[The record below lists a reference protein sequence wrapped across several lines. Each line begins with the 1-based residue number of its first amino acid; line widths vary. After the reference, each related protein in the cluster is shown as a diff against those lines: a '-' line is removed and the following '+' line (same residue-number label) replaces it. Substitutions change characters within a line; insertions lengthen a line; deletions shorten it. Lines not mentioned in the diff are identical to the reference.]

1 MDEKKLLNEVR
12 NCINQSLA
20 DFGQIIVDKFGK
32 VQDKVGIGLYN
43 KYGFISGGYIAD
55 MLDRQAL
62 LHINNT
68 YPDTR
73 AKQLYTK
80 EASIDYVNQLCNLK
94 NIYFNIKSYCNYRKD
109 GRLEAQA
116 HVILYQ
122 ADKIMAE
129 ADFEFVEAKTNKC
142 EIKE

>member
-12 NCINQSLA
+12 NCINKSLA

-62 LHINNT
+62 LHINNL
-68 YPDTR
+68 YPDTKV
-73 AKQLYTK
+73 KQLYTK
-80 EASIDYVNQLCNLK
+80 EANIGYANQLCNLK
-94 NIYFNIKSYCNYRKD
+94 NIYFNIKSSCNSRKD
-109 GRLEAQA
+109 GRLKAWA

-122 ADKIMAE
+122 ADKIMAI
-129 ADFEFVEAKTNKC
+129 ADFEFIEAKTNKC
-142 EIKE
+142 ETKE

>member
-12 NCINQSLA
+12 NCINKSLA
-20 DFGQIIVDKFGK
+20 DFGQIIVDNFGK

-62 LHINNT
+62 LHINNI

-73 AKQLYTK
+73 EKQLYTK
-80 EASIDYVNQLCNLK
+80 TADIEYIHQLCNLK
-94 NIYFNIKSYCNYRKD
+94 NIYFNIKSECSYRKD
-109 GRLEAQA
+109 GRLEAET
-116 HVILYQ
+116 HIILYQ
-122 ADKIMAE
+122 NEEIMAE
-129 ADFEFVEAKTNKC
+129 ADFAFVEAKVNQCKT
-142 EIKE
+142 KE